1 MTIEATLIQAESRA
15 ENVHFLCGLTR
26 RRYDCLL
33 RNAKQLRIKI
43 MGRGRSNE

>member
-1 MTIEATLIQAESRA
+1 MTIESTFQQAESRA

-33 RNAKQLRIKI
+33 RSAKQLRIKI
-43 MGRGRSNE
+43 MERGIANE

>member
-1 MTIEATLIQAESRA
+1 MTIESTIQQAESRA

-33 RNAKQLRIKI
+33 RSAKQLQLKI
-43 MGRGRSNE
+43 RTRGMVNE

>member
-43 MGRGRSNE
+43 MERGLTNE